1 MIPFSAGPRNCI
13 GEFLARVEMQLHL
26 MTMVP
31 NLRLRYASDQ
41 LPEII
46 AGVNLLS
53 RKDFIMA
60 PESKR
65 PQ

>member
-13 GEFLARVEMQLHL
+13 GEFLARVEMQQHL

-31 NLRLRYASDQ
+31 NLRLRYDLDQ
-41 LPEII
+41 SPEIA

-53 RKDFIMA
+53 RHDFIMA
-60 PESKR
+60 PELKLG
-65 PQ
+65 Q